1 MSTNK
6 KIISPVIVIVA
17 AALFLVTVANRS
29 FLYQVFQQLPDS
41 SLDSLLFFSSIFWVL
56 GSLIILLISFLL
68 IFLGLRTACV
78 TLIVLSAP
86 LAYATAAYGIVF
98 DKTMI
103 VNFLET
109 DSHEAMSYV
118 NSFAIFIVGVSGV
131 IPVWIL
137 IRFYTPRP
145 YLKEIISGL
154 KVTAVSLLSV
164 LLIGSFYYKDFA
176 AFFRNHHELTKYV
189 IPVSFIDASIKVAKK
204 HINQRNTP
212 LEILDPAPKINPNA
226 MGVESLTVIVVGE
239 TARADHFQLLGY
251 PRNTNPELTASNLA
265 LATDIASCGTATAV
279 SVPCMF
285 SRLDRNE
292 YSHYG
297 AAQQENVLDIIQ
309 KAGYEVYWIDNNSSC
324 KGVCKRVN
332 QTTIEHTDPKVCE
345 QGTCYDDVLIT
356 ALEDYIS
363 FSTASRAVVVLHM
376 MGSHGPTYFQRY
388 PESFRKF
395 TPDCAQSDI
404 QHCSEE
410 ALINTYD
417 NTIVYTDHVLA
428 GLIRVLENSQIEQTQ
443 MMYVSDHGESLG
455 ESGLYLHGFPYA
467 IAPASQTT
475 VPFLYWRNG
484 AIVSENSCSNHNR
497 ELFSHDNIFDTFLGA
512 TSVISNTYKPERD
525 MLSHCL
531 GQQYEQIGQP

>member
-1 MSTNK
+1 M
-6 KIISPVIVIVA
+6 
-17 AALFLVTVANRS
+17 
-29 FLYQVFQQLPDS
+29 
-41 SLDSLLFFSSIFWVL
+41 
-56 GSLIILLISFLL
+56 
-68 IFLGLRTACV
+68 
-78 TLIVLSAP
+78 
-86 LAYATAAYGIVF
+86 
-98 DKTMI
+98 
-103 VNFLET
+103 
-109 DSHEAMSYV
+109 
-118 NSFAIFIVGVSGV
+118 
-131 IPVWIL
+131 
-137 IRFYTPRP
+137 
-145 YLKEIISGL
+145 
-154 KVTAVSLLSV
+154 
-164 LLIGSFYYKDFA
+164 
-176 AFFRNHHELTKYV
+176 
-189 IPVSFIDASIKVAKK
+189 
-204 HINQRNTP
+204 
-212 LEILDPAPKINPNA
+212 
-226 MGVESLTVIVVGE
+226 
-239 TARADHFQLLGY
+239 
-251 PRNTNPELTASNLA
+251 
-265 LATDIASCGTATAV
+265 
-279 SVPCMF
+279 
-285 SRLDRNE
+285 
-292 YSHYG
+292 
-297 AAQQENVLDIIQ
+297 
-309 KAGYEVYWIDNNSSC
+309 
-324 KGVCKRVN
+324 N

-475 VPFLYWRNG
+475 VPFLYWRNR